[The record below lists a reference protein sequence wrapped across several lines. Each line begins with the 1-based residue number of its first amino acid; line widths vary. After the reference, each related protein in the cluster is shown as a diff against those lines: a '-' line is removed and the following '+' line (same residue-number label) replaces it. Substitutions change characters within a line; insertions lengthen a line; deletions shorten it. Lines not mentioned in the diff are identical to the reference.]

1 MSCVYVLGT
10 VTRRGN
16 FREIDGCMLM
26 KRKYEKKGGKTRSK
40 QKKKEKGGRRRQRSR
55 GRKSG
60 YSFDMSPRQKR
71 VMRFIEGRV

>member
-40 QKKKEKGGRRRQRSR
+40 QKKRRKGVGGGRGVEVGKVDTAS
-55 GRKSG
+55 
-60 YSFDMSPRQKR
+60 
-71 VMRFIEGRV
+71 I

>member
-40 QKKKEKGGRRRQRSR
+40 QKKRRKGGGGGR
-55 GRKSG
+55 GVEVGKVDTAS
-60 YSFDMSPRQKR
+60 
-71 VMRFIEGRV
+71 I

>member
-1 MSCVYVLGT
+1 MSYVYVLGT

-40 QKKKEKGGRRRQRSR
+40 QKKRRKGGGGGR
-55 GRKSG
+55 GVEVGKVDTAS
-60 YSFDMSPRQKR
+60 
-71 VMRFIEGRV
+71 I

>member
-16 FREIDGCMLM
+16 FREIDGCMLV
-26 KRKYEKKGGKTRSK
+26 KRKYEKKEGKLGVG
-40 QKKKEKGGRRRQRSR
+40 KKKEKERRRQRSR

-60 YSFDMSPRQKR
+60 YSFDMNPRQKR